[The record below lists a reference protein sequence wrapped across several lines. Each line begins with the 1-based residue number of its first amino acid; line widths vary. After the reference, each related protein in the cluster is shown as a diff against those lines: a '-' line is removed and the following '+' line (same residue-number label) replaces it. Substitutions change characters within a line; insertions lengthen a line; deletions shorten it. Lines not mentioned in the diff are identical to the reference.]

1 MMITTTKRVYLSML
15 LGVVLAGG
23 VFTQTPDPHELR
35 IDQIVNKDY
44 PNLKVYVSVEDES
57 GDPLPTLVRGNFQAR
72 VDAQDP
78 LERLRVESFRLT
90 EEPVAYSVLLS
101 VSGRLERALYYR
113 EEAILS
119 IMDVMKDD
127 DRLSVYT
134 VGTEALPVFEY
145 KTREEINTEA
155 IRDISVTDDSPNLY
169 DAITGV
175 YMRKRNEALRHIDR
189 KVIIVISDGRDANS
203 RFDRDTL
210 LRRAAEV
217 NVPLYSLGVSVI
229 GANLDRL
236 NGLSDATGGSYQFV
250 LQNQYDQIPA
260 RVRRM
265 MQQIHHGYVLG
276 FRVRGVPADDEYHQ
290 LMIGVTDRE
299 VELRSFKNFV
309 ARKVPFPF
317 WLRIVIVCVA
327 VVTILLLLVI
337 LFFYRRAE
345 RKKMGIT
352 KRKCPDC
359 KRRMKDDWE
368 FCPFC
373 RYMPP
378 KKKKRKDSTEG

>member
-1 MMITTTKRVYLSML
+1 MTMTTKRLCLWML
-15 LGVVLAGG
+15 LGVVLTGG
-23 VFTQTPDPHELR
+23 VFSQVQDPQELR
-35 IDQIVNKDY
+35 IDQIINRDY

-78 LERLRVESFRLT
+78 LERLRVESFRLS
-90 EEPVAYSVLLS
+90 EEPIAYSVLLS

-119 IMDVMKDD
+119 IMDVMNDE

-155 IRDISVTDDSPNLY
+155 IREITVTDDSPNLY

-217 NVPLYSLGVSVI
+217 NVPIYSLGVSVI
-229 GANLDRL
+229 GANLERL
-236 NGLSDATGGSYQFV
+236 SGLSDATGGSYQFV
-250 LQNQYDQIPA
+250 LQNQYDQIPS

-290 LMIGVTDRE
+290 LMIGVIDRE
-299 VELRSFKNFV
+299 IELRAFKNFV
-309 ARKVPFPF
+309 ARRVPFPF
-317 WLRIVIVCVA
+317 WLRILIVCIAVA
-327 VVTILLLLVI
+327 TVLLLMVF

-345 RKKMGIT
+345 RRKMGIT

-373 RYMPP
+373 RYIPP
-378 KKKKRKDSTEG
+378 KKKRKDSTGE